1 LLQQSWAWLR
11 FPPHRKWF
19 PAPGGLSTFCF
30 TMPREK
36 TPPTRCSDGNK
47 CQAERLYFHS
57 SVTPA
62 ERQRLFDLIPRAA
75 LETMAYLTPSYAVA
89 WHMDKRDGHPCNH
102 VRVNCLLPEGCGVAD
117 FAMRRVIKLNHS
129 WRCML
134 VYSVPLLCTYVCGV
148 WKSGHDRHEARVYA
162 AMTKTCAVDLAAL
175 FPV

>member
-1 LLQQSWAWLR
+1 
-11 FPPHRKWF
+11 
-19 PAPGGLSTFCF
+19 
-30 TMPREK
+30 MPRAK

-75 LETMAYLTPSYAVA
+75 LETMAYLSPSYAVV
-89 WHMDKRDGHPCNH
+89 WHMDKREGHPCNH
-102 VRVNCLLPEGCGVAD
+102 VRVNCLLPEGSGVAD
-117 FAMRRVIKLNHS
+117 NAMRRVVKLNHS

-134 VYSVPLLCTYVCGV
+134 VYSVPLSCTYVCGV

-162 AMTKTCAVDLAAL
+162 STTKACAADLAAL